1 VTLRGSQ
8 GESRVN
14 DVGSLAQF
22 AYEELREQ
30 LITLQIPPGHPLN
43 EAELGKSLGVGRTTI
58 REAVRRLECDY
69 LIVSYPRRGTFATTV
84 DLAELSEVT
93 EVRVLLEPLA
103 ARRAAK
109 SATPEFREELRQ
121 RAVFLDELDPQT
133 DERSL
138 MRHDM
143 AVHRLIYQAAANRRL
158 EEMLIRYDNLAT
170 RIWCYLLDRLPSV
183 AGHIKENSV
192 LLRAIAD
199 GDEHSASSLAENS
212 IEEFEAVVRKAL

>member
-1 VTLRGSQ
+1 M
-8 GESRVN
+8 
-14 DVGSLAQF
+14 GSLTQF
-22 AYEELREQ
+22 AYEELREK
-30 LITLQIPPGHPLN
+30 LITLEIPPGQPLN
-43 EAELGKSLGVGRTTI
+43 ETELGKSLGVGRTTI
-58 REAVRRLECDY
+58 REAFRRLECDY

-93 EVRVLLEPLA
+93 EVRILLEPLA

-109 SATPEFREELRQ
+109 SATPRLREEIRQ
-121 RAVFLDELDPQT
+121 RAAFLDALDPQT
-133 DERSL
+133 DERAL

-143 AVHRLIYQAAANRRL
+143 AVHRLIYQAAGNSRL

-170 RIWCYLLDRLPSV
+170 RIWCYLLDKLPSV

-199 GDEHSASSLAENS
+199 GDEQLASSLAEDS
-212 IEEFEAVVRKAL
+212 ISEFETMVRKVL

>member
-1 VTLRGSQ
+1 M
-8 GESRVN
+8 
-14 DVGSLAQF
+14 GSLGQF

-30 LITLQIPPGHPLN
+30 LITLEIPPGKPLN
-43 EAELGKSLGVGRTTI
+43 EAEIGKSLGVGRTTI
-58 REAVRRLECDY
+58 REAFRRLECDY
-69 LIVSYPRRGTFATTV
+69 LIVSYPRRGTFATSV

-109 SATPEFREELRQ
+109 SATAQLREEIRQ
-121 RAVFLDELDPQT
+121 KAEFLDGLDPLT

-138 MRHDM
+138 MREDM
-143 AVHRLIYQAAANRRL
+143 AVHRLIYQAAGNSRL

-170 RIWCYLLDRLPSV
+170 RIWCYLLDKLPSV
-183 AGHIKENSV
+183 AGHIKENSA

-199 GDEHSASSLAENS
+199 GDEKLAASLAQHS
-212 IEEFEAVVRKAL
+212 IAEFETIVRKAL